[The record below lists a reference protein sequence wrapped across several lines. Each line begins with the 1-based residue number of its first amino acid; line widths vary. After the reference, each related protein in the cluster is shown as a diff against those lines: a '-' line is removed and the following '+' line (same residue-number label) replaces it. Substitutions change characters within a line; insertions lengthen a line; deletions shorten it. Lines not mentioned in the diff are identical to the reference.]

1 MFNRLKDIVRNY
13 LIERLE
19 GGQPAHLMYYYDI
32 VNYLI
37 DPWIEKQPWWWLINL
52 YDKYEPDFK
61 EVAQAYNVPMDRDLR
76 EIAVD
81 VIKFQA
87 WDLLSASPQLD
98 EVFKI
103 YKEINQEKPHI
114 FDDIAAKQVAYDLRW
129 VV

>member
-1 MFNRLKDIVRNY
+1 MFNCLEDYVRDY

-37 DPWIEKQPWWWLINL
+37 DPWIASKPWWWLINL
-52 YDKYEPDFK
+52 YDKYYYDFI
-61 EVAQAYNVPMDRDLR
+61 EVAKAYNVSMNRDLR

-98 EVFKI
+98 EAFKI
-103 YKEINQEKPHI
+103 YTQSIKDKPYV
-114 FDDIAAKQVAYDLRW
+114 FDDMAAKQVAYDLRW

>member
-1 MFNRLKDIVRNY
+1 MFNALEDIVRDY

-61 EVAQAYNVPMDRDLR
+61 EVAKAYNVPMDRDLR

-114 FDDIAAKQVAYDLRW
+114 FDDMAAKQVAYDLRW

>member
-1 MFNRLKDIVRNY
+1 MFNALEDIVRDY

-19 GGQPAHLMYYYDI
+19 SGQPAHLMYYQDI

-37 DPWIEKQPWWWLINL
+37 DPWIENQPWWWLINL

-61 EVAQAYNVPMDRDLR
+61 EVAKAYNVPMDRDLR

-81 VIKFQA
+81 VIKFKA